1 MSDKDLNKGIGGLLD
16 PSYKTKEDLRKDKLN
31 KFYRDHIENSKPY
44 TPNKAALSIADYM
57 PTPTLMT
64 PEKTVEK
71 PIVKTKGTPF
81 RYEGWGDGIM
91 DRTEPSKKDIEKR
104 IATMGDPKSNGKWA
118 EWVEKNKFEDTEAMK
133 NKKANDWITRRP
145 DNNKKILE
153 AKPKNM
159 PILTYVDKMS
169 VLYGGQEKRR
179 YDDAGRLLKKEKDKG
194 YTREFKSE
202 DPSTYLSNEDQQKN
216 MLLDTINAKQMTQE
230 ADRINAL
237 QKMDH
242 FMIENSSVKH
252 PDYPKA
258 PPKNVTAQD
267 IKKIYEDK
275 K

>member
-118 EWVEKNKFEDTEAMK
+118 EWMEKNNA
-133 NKKANDWITRRP
+133 A
-145 DNNKKILE
+145 DNNKKILK
-153 AKPKNM
+153 AKPKAM
-159 PILTYVDKMS
+159 PILSYVDKMS

-179 YDDAGRLLKKEKDKG
+179 YDDAGNILKA
-194 YTREFKSE
+194 TP
-202 DPSTYLSNEDQQKN
+202 DPKYQK
-216 MLLDTINAKQMTQE
+216 E
-230 ADRINAL
+230 ADRINSL

-267 IKKIYEDK
+267 IKKSEDDTTIERMNRDIAK
-275 K
+275 KGENK